1 MTFPIDS
8 EDYPARVRRCVAA
21 LPGARRPERRDTRR
35 PVGLARSVILPV
47 FVINLDRRPDRWAAI
62 SGNLGALGI
71 VPQRIRATDADRV
84 MGAIPDD
91 LSFSQAACRESH
103 FAALDAFLQTGA
115 PAALILEDDAELAPP
130 VCGLL
135 ASADWWPAAA
145 HVVKLG
151 GCGEPALLGRPVG
164 RTPCG
169 GEIRPIAQASAVAC
183 AYMIDREGAGIATG
197 EAPRVGMTVDSFLF
211 HMVGSPAARRLKP
224 AHVVPALARVRP
236 GQGSDICRDLS
247 PHATGPA
254 MRAVFRA
261 GVWLRRMT
269 GQVRRVPLDPP
280 DRGGTRPG

>member
-1 MTFPIDS
+1 M
-8 EDYPARVRRCVAA
+8 
-21 LPGARRPERRDTRR
+21 
-35 PVGLARSVILPV
+35 
-47 FVINLDRRPDRWAAI
+47 FVINLDRRPDRWAAV
-62 SGNLGALGI
+62 SGHLGALGI
-71 VPQRIRATDADRV
+71 AFERIRATDADRV

-115 PAALILEDDAELAPP
+115 PAALILEDDAELAPG

-135 ASADWWPAAA
+135 AAADWWPPAAR
-145 HVVKLG
+145 VVKLG
-151 GCGEPALLGRPVG
+151 GGGGPALLGRPVG

-169 GEIRPIAQASAVAC
+169 GEIRPVARASAGAC
-183 AYMIDREGAGIATG
+183 AYMIDREGAGIAIG

-247 PHATGPA
+247 PHATGCGFW
-254 MRAVFRA
+254 R
-261 GVWLRRMT
+261 T
-269 GQVRRVPLDPP
+269 
-280 DRGGTRPG
+280 